1 MSFFSSV
8 GSLVGSSTAGRDVMD
23 TIGKTYGLY
32 GLDDVWVALGT
43 GIKTGMDK
51 GYRPRQWKGGL
62 NVLQM
67 VMLDTNIGGLF
78 FDAIIHTDIEEQ
90 LTITS
95 HPVQTGANISDH
107 AYREPSR
114 VTMEV
119 FMSDV
124 MASRLPGQFTDAG
137 MGFLSGVD
145 VASAVMAAGSRS
157 VSAYQRLKELQRA
170 KVPFSVYTRLG
181 VYKNMMI
188 ENISTPDDANTA
200 NGLRCTVSMRE
211 VLLAQV
217 ATTKVSAREWTT
229 SRGTQKGETHPQT
242 PTSVLRSGEI
252 LASGGGFGGGLGG

>member
-8 GSLVGSSTAGRDVMD
+8 GSFVGGSVTGIMD
-23 TIGKTYGLY
+23 TIGKAYGLY
-32 GLDDVWVALGT
+32 GLDDVWVTLGT
-43 GIKTGMDK
+43 GLKTGMDK
-51 GYRPRQWKGGL
+51 GYRPRQWMGGL
-62 NVLQM
+62 NVRQLVM
-67 VMLDTNIGGLF
+67 VDSNIGGLF
-78 FDAIIHTDIEEQ
+78 FDAIIHTDTEEQ

-137 MGFLSGVD
+137 SGLMSGFD
-145 VASAVMAAGSRS
+145 VASAVKAAGSRS
-157 VSAYQRLKELQRA
+157 VSAYLRLVELQRA

-181 VYKNMMI
+181 VYKNMLI

-200 NGLRCTVSMRE
+200 HGLRCTVSMRE
-211 VLLAQV
+211 VLMAQV

-229 SRGTQKGETHPQT
+229 SRGTQKAETQPQPVKET
-242 PTSVLRSGEI
+242 I
-252 LASGGGFGGGLGG
+252 LVGGFGMRGTGGSQGARR